1 MALDPSSHLVLA
13 RKWRPERFA
22 ELVGQEHVTRT
33 LGQALQSGRIAHAF
47 LFTGIRG
54 VGKTTAARILARCL
68 NCEKG
73 PTPEPCG
80 ECAACI
86 EIREGRALDVVE
98 IDGATYRKIDDA
110 RAIIENLSYRPARD
124 RFKIYIIDEA
134 HQLTDQAF
142 NALLKTLE
150 EPPAH
155 VKFILATTEPQ
166 KMPETILSRLQRYDF
181 RRIPLNTTLAR
192 LKELAT
198 REEIEVEEA
207 ALRLLAREA
216 GGSMRDAERMLET
229 AIAALG
235 RIVTESDIAASL
247 GVAGRGAVFKLAEAI
262 LNHDAA
268 AALGAVREQHR
279 RGANL
284 ESLGRDLLETLR
296 NLVVAKLPAGDELN
310 PLADLPDHEAAELRR
325 IAERSSTRDLMRLF
339 KLMADAQEQIIRSP
353 YPDLLLEMIVVR
365 MATLAPVMDADELLR
380 ALGAAGGAPPAAPSA
395 ASGGSGSG
403 TRAGARVPDPEPA
416 PPAGARRLRVEGEVK
431 ADAPLRAAGAPA
443 LTSPPSAGSA
453 ATPSSP
459 ASATSA
465 PSRPAPPQAARA
477 AMAPG
482 GSASPALPS
491 LPGLPDLPE
500 LREHIRARRAALA
513 GFMEQ
518 GASLSLEGDL
528 LRVIPRNDIYIRYLN
543 DNRGS
548 IGELASELYGRKLR
562 VEVLVNGAAGAA
574 TGGAVSAP
582 PVAAPAAAASTAGAA
597 SAVNAA
603 GGAEDGATRG
613 VAPSSAAEQPAI
625 AASAPAAAAA
635 TDSSPPQP
643 QARSIAAD
651 RQALYADPVVRRIF
665 EELQGRLV
673 DVREVRREVLEARR
687 EVLDVRERAAAPS
700 APPPEAPAPLSASA
714 SNDPAPPPMRR
725 RLQE

>member
-296 NLVVAKLPAGDELN
+296 NLAVAKLPAGDELN
-310 PLADLPDHEAAELRR
+310 PLADLPDHEASELRR
-325 IAERSSTRDLMRLF
+325 IAERPSTRDLMRLF

-380 ALGAAGGAPPAAPSA
+380 ALGAAGGVPPAAPRA
-395 ASGGSGSG
+395 ASGWPGSGP
-403 TRAGARVPDPEPA
+403 RPPARTPAPEPA

-443 LTSPPSAGSA
+443 LTSPLSAGAA

-459 ASATSA
+459 ASATA
-465 PSRPAPPQAARA
+465 L
-477 AMAPG
+477 G
-482 GSASPALPS
+482 GSASPASPS
-491 LPGLPDLPE
+491 LPGLPDLPDLPE

-518 GASLSLEGDL
+518 GASLSLDGDL

-574 TGGAVSAP
+574 TGGAFSAP

-597 SAVNAA
+597 SAVDPA
-603 GGAEDGATRG
+603 GGAEDGATRS

-625 AASAPAAAAA
+625 AAATAGAAAA
-635 TDSSPPQP
+635 TDSPTPQP

-700 APPPEAPAPLSASA
+700 APAPEAPAPLSASA